1 MELLLFGGT
10 TEGRELAT
18 ELAGRED
25 CEVWV
30 CSATEYGSALLPES
44 PQVHALTGRL
54 DSGAMVELM
63 ASRPFACVVDA
74 THPFAVEVTANIAA
88 AAQEAGIPYLRLAR
102 EDLTVSDP
110 SVKLTVSRSAEE
122 AALLLQDMP
131 GKVLLTTGS
140 KDLPVYAAAL
150 PDYQERLYVR
160 ILPLESSLAATREL
174 DIPPSHVI
182 AMQGPF
188 SQAFN
193 AALIRE
199 LGISVMVTKAS
210 GATGGVQEKI
220 DAARAEGID
229 LIVIQ
234 RPQEPGSLSPAEL
247 LGVLERRFKL
257 SNKARDERRSSC
269 M

>member
-18 ELAGRED
+18 ELAGREG

-102 EDLTVSDP
+102 EELPASDP
-110 SVKLTVSRSAEE
+110 DVKLTVSRSAEE

-210 GATGGVQEKI
+210 GVQEKI

-247 LGVLERRFKL
+247 LGALERRFKL
-257 SNKARDERRSSC
+257 SSKARDERRSSC

>member
-1 MELLLFGGT
+1 
-10 TEGRELAT
+10 
-18 ELAGRED
+18 
-25 CEVWV
+25 
-30 CSATEYGSALLPES
+30 
-44 PQVHALTGRL
+44 
-54 DSGAMVELM
+54 
-63 ASRPFACVVDA
+63 
-74 THPFAVEVTANIAA
+74 
-88 AAQEAGIPYLRLAR
+88 
-102 EDLTVSDP
+102 
-110 SVKLTVSRSAEE
+110 
-122 AALLLQDMP
+122 
-131 GKVLLTTGS
+131 
-140 KDLPVYAAAL
+140 
-150 PDYQERLYVR
+150 
-160 ILPLESSLAATREL
+160 
-174 DIPPSHVI
+174 
-182 AMQGPF
+182 MQGPF

-199 LGISVMVTKAS
+199 LGINVMVTKAS